1 MPEVETGTSLMA
13 VGGIV
18 KSVTNSRTMLDGA
31 GQGEKGECLCLDTGV
46 A

>member
-13 VGGIV
+13 AGGMA

-31 GQGEKGECLCLDTGV
+31 RQGEKGEGLCLDTGV